1 MSVNLI
7 AENTR
12 LALAQSLAILERHR
26 DGVTASMQKRLV
38 AMETSDE
45 AFGQGDITALVL
57 VRLLLGAAGDLV
69 EGREV
74 GDLREEAAEHRR
86 LEIDGRHYSRFGL
99 ALGGVLRETLG
110 PRLSPA
116 MVSAWTDAYWF
127 VVRELAPVETGPARL
142 SRFG

>member
-7 AENTR
+7 ADTTR
-12 LALAQSLAILERHR
+12 LSLAQSLAILERHR
-26 DGVTASMQKRLV
+26 DAVTAALQKRLV

-57 VRLLLGAAGDLV
+57 VRLLLASAAELAAG
-69 EGREV
+69 REL
-74 GDLREEAAEHRR
+74 GDLSQEAGEHRR

-99 ALGGVLRETLG
+99 ALGGALREILG
-110 PRLSPA
+110 PRISPA

-127 VVRELAPVETGPARL
+127 VIRELAPVETGEARL